1 MSEEKALNTEL
12 RKALGPG
19 TSADPTAK
27 AHIQSQEEQGAEGE
41 EGSHEEEE
49 EVPEPSTLPWP
60 GDKLG
65 MMPEKGD
72 IGASSANGRV
82 EEEDSGGSQSS
93 RQAEGEMKRGS
104 KWRESMPE
112 GERWRAYEM
121 EAQQGRV
128 EGARSVADGEEE
140 EEEEEGDADD
150 EDEESVNWMSEK
162 AALVFMPRVNIVNPC
177 GGESTSGEKAPYDEN
192 PGGKQDARETDP
204 QEPATVDVHQ
214 YSEWLEEEDDGYI
227 YCGGCCSEK
236 LRLCLG
242 LAVALV
248 LFPLLVWGGYALL
261 PFDAPELKST
271 PLRLVYTLRCAF
283 FATVPI
289 VLGVVVQ
296 GVARLRFGE
305 LKPLYQGSLE
315 SQEVAA
321 HGHYVSDSLALYLF
335 YFLQL
340 AVMATYLNQD
350 LLKLV
355 PLLTV
360 VFAVGRLIYWVCL
373 SLGSSVRSLGFGFSF
388 LPILLML
395 VVNLYFIFSSSG
407 QGSVFDVEPPTKE
420 PPPMQRWWG

>member
-1 MSEEKALNTEL
+1 MELSKAM
-12 RKALGPG
+12 GPSNC
-19 TSADPTAK
+19 TATDPTAK
-27 AHIQSQEEQGAEGE
+27 AHIQNQGEQ
-41 EGSHEEEE
+41 GSHEEEE
-49 EVPEPSTLPWP
+49 VSEPSTLPWP

-72 IGASSANGRV
+72 SGASSAKETV
-82 EEEDSGGSQSS
+82 EEEENGGSQSG
-93 RQAEGEMKRGS
+93 RQSEGEMKRGS

-112 GERWRAYEM
+112 GDRWRAYEM
-121 EAQQGRV
+121 EEQLGEV
-128 EGARSVADGEEE
+128 KGTRSLADG
-140 EEEEEGDADD
+140 EEGDADD
-150 EDEESVNWMSEK
+150 EESVNWMPEK

-177 GGESTSGEKAPYDEN
+177 GEESAPGEKAPFDEN
-192 PGGKQDARETDP
+192 PGTKQDACETDP
-204 QEPATVDVHQ
+204 QETAAVDVHQ
-214 YSEWLEEEDDGYI
+214 YAEWPEDEDGSM
-227 YCGGCCSEK
+227 CCCSEK

-242 LAVALV
+242 LVVALV

-289 VLGVVVQ
+289 VFGVVVQ
-296 GVARLRFGE
+296 GIARLRFGE

-315 SQEVAA
+315 NQEVAA

-360 VFAVGRLIYWVCL
+360 VFAVGRLIYWVSL

-388 LPILLML
+388 LPILLMMA
-395 VVNLYFIFSSSG
+395 VNLYFIFSSPG
-407 QGSVFDVEPPTKE
+407 QGSVFDMEPPTKE